1 MFGELNIIDFL
12 MASPTMI
19 VLAICSII
27 TVGFAVERLLYF
39 QTSRSNTRQFMNEL
53 GNKMKNGN
61 PRTALDYCSQNDS
74 PVSRVMAQGVMHIGR
89 SRDEL
94 QQRLDTAIDMETV
107 EMERNLSVLGTMS
120 NIAPLLGLFGTVVGI
135 IRAFAAIAKSGSGGG
150 AVVAMGVSEALMTT
164 AAGIVV
170 AVIATVGFNY
180 FVRQI
185 RTRTAQLEDAREAYF
200 TIWHQ
205 YTKRA
210 RQTTGVAATSSVASN
225 ISNGMPAP
233 PTQSVKKGDPLA
245 AVLS

>member
-1 MFGELNIIDFL
+1 MFGELSIIDFL
-12 MASPTMI
+12 LASPTMI

-39 QTSRSNTRQFMNEL
+39 NSTRSNTRQFMNEL
-53 GNKMKNGN
+53 GNRMKSGN
-61 PRTALDYCSQNDS
+61 PRTALDFCTQSNS
-74 PVSRVMAQGVMHIGR
+74 PVARVMAQGIMHMGR
-89 SRDEL
+89 TRDEL
-94 QQRLDTAIDMETV
+94 LQRLDTAIDLETV

-170 AVIATVGFNY
+170 AVIATISFNF

-185 RTRTAQLEDAREAYF
+185 RIRTAQLEDARESYF

-205 YTKRA
+205 HNKRT
-210 RQTTGVAATSSVASN
+210 RQAMGVAATSNVADS
-225 ISNGMPAP
+225 IPNGLPAAK
-233 PTQSVKKGDPLA
+233 TKSVKQDESLA
-245 AVLS
+245 SVPS

>member
-1 MFGELNIIDFL
+1 MLGEMSIIQFL
-12 MASPTMI
+12 IGSPTML
-19 VLAICSII
+19 VLALCSII
-27 TVGFAVERLLYF
+27 TVGFAVERIMYF
-39 QTSRSNTRQFMNEL
+39 NTSRSNTRQFMNEL
-53 GNKMKNGN
+53 GNRMKSGN
-61 PRTALDYCSQNDS
+61 PRQALDFCSSSNS
-74 PVSRVMAQGVMHIGR
+74 PVARVMAQGIMHMGR

-94 QQRLDTAIDMETV
+94 QQRLDTAIDLEVV

-135 IRAFAAIAKSGSGGG
+135 IRAFAAIARTGAGGG

-170 AVIATVGFNY
+170 AVIATVAFNF

-205 YTKRA
+205 FNKRS
-210 RQTTGVAATSSVASN
+210 RQSTGVAATTNVAGTVP
-225 ISNGMPAP
+225 NGMPAGHSQAVQEKNP
-233 PTQSVKKGDPLA
+233 VA
-245 AVLS
+245 AVHS

>member
-1 MFGELNIIDFL
+1 MLGEMSIIQMFL
-12 MASPTMI
+12 ASPTMI

-27 TVGFAVERLLYF
+27 TVGYAVERFLYF
-39 QTSRSNTRQFMNEL
+39 QTTRGNTRKFMSDLANQ
-53 GNKMKNGN
+53 MKSGN
-61 PRTALDYCSQNDS
+61 PRAALDFCNRSKS
-74 PVSRVMAQGVMHIGR
+74 PVSRIMAQGVMHLNR

-94 QQRLDTAIDMETV
+94 QQRLDTAIDLETV
-107 EMERNLSVLGTMS
+107 EMERHIGVLGTMS

-135 IRAFAAIAKSGSGGG
+135 IRAFADIARTGSGGG
-150 AVVAMGVSEALMTT
+150 AVVAMGVSEALLTT

-170 AVIATVGFNY
+170 AVIATVMFNY

-205 YTKRA
+205 HNKRA
-210 RQTTGVAATSSVASN
+210 QNAAPASAQSRQQPKSAR
-225 ISNGMPAP
+225 
-233 PTQSVKKGDPLA
+233 QEDPLA